1 MDGDGDPGKAGHG
14 AAGDG
19 GAAGAG
25 GRRARED
32 GSEPPAAGSGS
43 EAAGGFRRWVS
54 RPEVLVGIA
63 AMILSLCGLFISI
76 HETMLVRQEQRASVW
91 PRVELG
97 TSFSGANRV
106 RFHVRNTGVGP
117 ARVRAVSVSHRG
129 ETLDGWGDLL
139 RSVAGE
145 EVELQGRS
153 YSLLNGRVLPP
164 GSQREAIFE
173 IDEDDVVSPDDLIR
187 TLQQAILD
195 GSVDVATCYCSVYD
209 ECWKTALQGLLE
221 PQREEEV
228 RTGAIQVESCEGAP
242 RSGI

>member
-1 MDGDGDPGKAGHG
+1 MRDDGDPQFG
-14 AAGDG
+14 AT
-19 GAAGAG
+19 GAG
-25 GRRARED
+25 GGGGATNGRGERNDGATGGRAPQD
-32 GSEPPAAGSGS
+32 GDAA
-43 EAAGGFRRWVS
+43 ADFRRWVS
-54 RPEVLVGIA
+54 RPEVLVGLA

-129 ETLDGWGDLL
+129 ETPDGWGDLL

-221 PQREEEV
+221 PQREQEV
-228 RTGAIQVESCEGAP
+228 RTGAIQVEDCEGAP

>member
-1 MDGDGDPGKAGHG
+1 MRDDGEPGDGRAGT
-14 AAGDG
+14 AGRG
-19 GAAGAG
+19 GAG
-25 GRRARED
+25 GDDATGGTARDD
-32 GSEPPAAGSGS
+32 G
-43 EAAGGFRRWVS
+43 EAAAGFRRWVS
-54 RPEVLVGIA
+54 RPEVLVGLSA
-63 AMILSLCGLFISI
+63 VVLSLCGLFISV

-97 TSFSGANRV
+97 TSFRDVERV

-117 ARVRAVSVSHRG
+117 ARVRAASVSHRG
-129 ETLDGWGDLL
+129 ETLDGWQDLL

-173 IDEDDVVSPDDLIR
+173 IEEGDVVSPDDLIR

-195 GSVDVATCYCSVYD
+195 GSVDVTTCYCSVYD
-209 ECWKTALQGLLE
+209 ECWRTALQRVQE
-221 PQREEEV
+221 PRRGGEV
-228 RTGAIQVESCEGAP
+228 RSGAIQVEDCEGAP
-242 RSGI
+242 TSGI